1 MDSEQVLG
9 GEPQLVG
16 SFRSSWTGSGGN
28 GPLPST
34 RCTATNPAR
43 WRRPTELLLSHKHP
57 DHPRVALVLVLDLD
71 LDLDLMIND
80 AEPFNSKH
88 RIIDTTGTIH
98 QVVSSATACTTTPV
112 K

>member
-1 MDSEQVLG
+1 MHGYQP
-9 GEPQLVG
+9 GEVAP
-16 SFRSSWTGSGGN
+16 T
-28 GPLPST
+28 
-34 RCTATNPAR
+34 
-43 WRRPTELLLSHKHP
+43 TELLLSHKHP

-98 QVVSSATACTTTPV
+98 QVVSPATAGTTTPV

>member
-1 MDSEQVLG
+1 MA
-9 GEPQLVG
+9 P
-16 SFRSSWTGSGGN
+16 T
-28 GPLPST
+28 
-34 RCTATNPAR
+34 
-43 WRRPTELLLSHKHP
+43 TELLLSHKHP
-57 DHPRVALVLVLDLD
+57 DHPRVALVLDLD